1 MILQIG
7 IKNIHT
13 RLIVNHTSNAV
24 LLVSINFPAIHGII
38 KALTPKHWEYK
49 AIAEPRYLIG
59 EDFIIESEAEGR
71 NIHRA
76 IVIGMKA
83 ITINIYPLSKKFE
96 MDKQINP
103 ISNDIKH
110 NSNLSDE
117 FLFLIM

>member
-13 RLIVNHTSNAV
+13 RLTINHTWNAV

-96 MDKQINP
+96 MDKKIKP

-110 NSNLSDE
+110 NLNL
-117 FLFLIM
+117 

>member
-13 RLIVNHTSNAV
+13 RLTISHTWNAV

-49 AIAEPRYLIG
+49 AMAEPRNLIG
-59 EDFIIESEAEGR
+59 DDFIIASEAEGR

-96 MDKQINP
+96 MDKKIKP
-103 ISNDIKH
+103 ISNEIKD
-110 NSNLSDE
+110 NLN
-117 FLFLIM
+117 L